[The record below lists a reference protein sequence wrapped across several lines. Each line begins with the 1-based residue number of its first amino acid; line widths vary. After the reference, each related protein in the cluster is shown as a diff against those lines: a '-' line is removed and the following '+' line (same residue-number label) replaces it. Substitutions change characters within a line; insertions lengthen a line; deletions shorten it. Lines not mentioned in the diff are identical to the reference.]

1 MNNGAIA
8 PHFMRE
14 KCHEVQSI
22 LSMSVNWRF
31 KWYTSVEKKWILW
44 LTGFMMWT
52 LAEER
57 VNFGHV
63 CVEGTWP
70 SNSIIN
76 FPWNLLSLHG
86 ISWINCVGIGVEYT
100 NGNLAGRNSMKR
112 RVKERRPSCYFM
124 GCPCHSIHNIAR
136 DRNNNHK
143 GSHWGIIELSSC
155 YKHYREML
163 AQ

>member
-1 MNNGAIA
+1 MGQSHHISWGRNV
-8 PHFMRE
+8 MR
-14 KCHEVQSI
+14 CSPFSI
-22 LSMSVNWRF
+22 SVNWRF

-52 LAEER
+52 LAEQR

-63 CVEGTWP
+63 CFDGTWL

-124 GCPCHSIHNIAR
+124 GCPCHSIHSIAR

-143 GSHWGIIELSSC
+143 GSHHRTQL
-155 YKHYREML
+155 L
-163 AQ
+163 L